1 MKNRMTSAAVALA
14 ALVAG
19 AADFAP
25 KANDG
30 KAIQAAID
38 AAHAAGGGRVVL
50 EKGTYVSGTLDL
62 KSHVELHVSEGT
74 TILGH
79 SDFNKYDDVDDPR
92 IGKQPE
98 KCTKVFISCMDAED
112 VAITGGG
119 TIDGQGPMFYNT
131 NVPPWSIRYE
141 KPPTPRPR
149 MLQFY
154 KCRHVRFTDVTF
166 KDSPGW
172 TCWMRNCED
181 IEVSR
186 LKIHGDLKMINNDG
200 LHFDGCKRIR
210 VGDSDFRTGDDSIVF
225 RAITAPDGNLYD
237 ELGED
242 LVVSNC
248 VLHSACQGVRLGCP
262 SDGLIRNA
270 LFKNC
275 AFLGRNGVQCGH
287 PFRYLRLPNR
297 GHNAME
303 NIVFEDCT
311 MDLSGYPIM
320 FFVDQG
326 IKLRSYG
333 NTTFRNL
340 RFKSAKP
347 IMLQG
352 TVDSPVENVRLEDV
366 TGAVANGGP
375 MILDCVK
382 NISMDR
388 VSVSV
393 ESESLTSS
401 AIRRFIHNL
410 FDLTESQERK
420 GKAK

>member
-1 MKNRMTSAAVALA
+1 
-14 ALVAG
+14 
-19 AADFAP
+19 
-25 KANDG
+25 
-30 KAIQAAID
+30 
-38 AAHAAGGGRVVL
+38 
-50 EKGTYVSGTLDL
+50 
-62 KSHVELHVSEGT
+62 
-74 TILGH
+74 
-79 SDFNKYDDVDDPR
+79 
-92 IGKQPE
+92 
-98 KCTKVFISCMDAED
+98 
-112 VAITGGG
+112 
-119 TIDGQGPMFYNT
+119 
-131 NVPPWSIRYE
+131 
-141 KPPTPRPR
+141 
-149 MLQFY
+149 
-154 KCRHVRFTDVTF
+154 
-166 KDSPGW
+166 
-172 TCWMRNCED
+172 
-181 IEVSR
+181 
-186 LKIHGDLKMINNDG
+186 
-200 LHFDGCKRIR
+200 
-210 VGDSDFRTGDDSIVF
+210 
-225 RAITAPDGNLYD
+225 
-237 ELGED
+237 
-242 LVVSNC
+242 
-248 VLHSACQGVRLGCP
+248 
-262 SDGLIRNA
+262 
-270 LFKNC
+270 
-275 AFLGRNGVQCGH
+275 
-287 PFRYLRLPNR
+287 
-297 GHNAME
+297 ME

-347 IMLQG
+347 LMLQG